1 LYARGEAAGAY
12 SPELGLIRF
21 NRQVVVWD
29 ENLVLLYDDLAADQP
44 RQFEWLLQ
52 TDARAAI
59 KSAHHYVVLTGES
72 RLGVNFISPDE
83 MVTRTIEQEIV
94 AVPTSAEPDN
104 VLRRA
109 QHTLSISPR
118 NRQQATR
125 FLAVV
130 TIDGREGE
138 PAQVERLDCANGL
151 GARIRPIGREI
162 LAGFAWDRR
171 YLSSADCFGTDAPW
185 LVSESNPNGQITRLA
200 VGDCTRTYLDNQLWC
215 AASSPASFVFRE
227 DGWQVQ
233 SSGSTWV
240 SLRVPAQATAV
251 FGDRVFGS
259 RSTSQ
264 MIRLPVPG
272 GISKILLRMK

>member
-1 LYARGEAAGAY
+1 
-12 SPELGLIRF
+12 
-21 NRQVVVWD
+21 
-29 ENLVLLYDDLAADQP
+29 
-44 RQFEWLLQ
+44 
-52 TDARAAI
+52 
-59 KSAHHYVVLTGES
+59 VLTGGS
-72 RLGVNFISPDE
+72 QLGLDFISPDE
-83 MVTRTIEQEIV
+83 LDARTIEQEIV

-104 VLRRA
+104 IVRRM
-109 QHTLSISPR
+109 QYTLSVSPK
-118 NRQQATR
+118 NRQETAR

-130 TIDGREGE
+130 TIDGQDRE

-215 AASSPASFVFRE
+215 AASSPASFVYRE

-233 SSGSTWV
+233 SADSAWV
-240 SLRVPAQATAV
+240 SLRVPAQAAAV
-251 FGDRVFGS
+251 FGDRVFES

-264 MIRLPVPG
+264 VIRLAVPG
-272 GISKILLRMK
+272 GTSKILLRMN